1 MEGHFQRVSFVES
14 SLPKFKENKSKGFIT
29 FGENNK
35 YPFELIDLFNKSPKH
50 SAIVTQKAAY
60 LAGDKTQI
68 IGGNTEDMAKAQD
81 YLNSINAYEGLE
93 SLKTKIAQD
102 CELFNGFAL
111 EIIWNKA
118 KTAIAEIYHL
128 PFQNVRKGLE
138 MDFVYSDNWDSSRPE
153 LTYYPKWNPTT
164 RENKQLYY
172 FKFYRA
178 GQEMYPLPD
187 YVGALKYIE
196 IDTEIANFHL
206 NSIKSGFSAQTLIQ
220 LFKGIPTPEEARKTA
235 KRFRDNFQGTD
246 NAGSV
251 IIQYN
256 EPNENPS
263 VINNLAP
270 SDFDKLFVELNRQ
283 VQEEIFVGHKV
294 TSPMLFGVKT
304 EGQLGGRNELVEAFE
319 AFQTSYVEPRQKQID
334 SCLTH
339 LFKYIVPVRIVT
351 ENNMPIGLDYA
362 DLYTKGLMSLDEA
375 REELGFAKQRDTKT
389 VVDSINNLSPL
400 VANKVIE
407 QMTINEIRGIAGLP
421 PIMGGDQPS
430 KSVAMSEQNPF
441 GWDDDNDLKIF
452 EMFGET
458 SDKFEAVE
466 MNFANALQLMILS
479 LIRSNPGMVL
489 GDLVAQIKADPAI
502 ISDAV
507 ASLQGEGLLGELE
520 GGYEVSSEG
529 LSELEKNNISENLEV
544 RYEYT
549 KAPGVTGAQVIPTT
563 RDFCKRMV
571 GFNRLYTRA
580 EITQMSALLGYDVW
594 MRRGGWMTVKG
605 TSPAVHVPY
614 CRHIWASKLVR
625 KK

>member
-14 SLPKFKENKSKGFIT
+14 ALPKFKENKSKGFVT

-60 LAGDKTQI
+60 LSGDKTEI
-68 IGGNTEDMAKAQD
+68 IGANTEDIARAQD
-81 YLNSINAYEGLE
+81 YLNSINAYEDFE

-118 KTAIAEIYHL
+118 KTSIAEIYHL

-138 MDFVYSDNWDSSRPE
+138 SDFVYSDNWDSHRPE

-178 GQEMYPLPD
+178 GQDIYPLPD
-187 YVGALKYIE
+187 YIGALKYIE

-304 EGQLGGRNELVEAFE
+304 EGQLGGRSELVEAYE
-319 AFQTSYVEPRQKQID
+319 TFQSSYVEPRQKQLD
-334 SCLTH
+334 SCLSH
-339 LFKYIVPVRIVT
+339 IFKYISPVKLET
-351 ENNMPIGLDYA
+351 KNNPPIGLDYVY
-362 DLYTKGLMSLDEA
+362 LFEKGIISKEEA
-375 REELGFAKQRDTKT
+375 RQELGMS
-389 VVDSINNLSPL
+389 VDPL
-400 VANKVIE
+400 
-407 QMTINEIRGIAGLP
+407 QF
-421 PIMGGDQPS
+421 S
-430 KSVAMSEQNPF
+430 SQNPF
-441 GWDDDNDLKIF
+441 GWDDDKDLQVF

-458 SDKFEAVE
+458 SDKFEAMP
-466 MNFANALQLMILS
+466 MNFANALELMILQ
-479 LIRSNPGMVL
+479 LIRSNPGTVL
-489 GDLVAQIKADPAI
+489 ADLVAQIKADPAAI
-502 ISDAV
+502 AEAV
-507 ASLQGEGLLGELE
+507 TSLQDQGYLNPLE
-520 GGYEVSSEG
+520 GGYEVNSEG
-529 LSELEKNNISENLEV
+529 LNELERNNISEALEI

-549 KAPGVTGAQVIPTT
+549 KAPGVSGSEVIPTS
-563 RDFCKRMV
+563 RDFCRRMV
-571 GFNRLYTRA
+571 GFNRYYTR
-580 EITQMSALLGYDVW
+580 EDIDQISLILGYDVW
-594 MRRGGWMTVKG
+594 RRRGGWMTIKNS
-605 TSPAVHVPY
+605 SPAVHLPY
-614 CRHIWASKLVR
+614 CRHIWASRLVR
-625 KK
+625 RK

>member
-14 SLPKFKENKSKGFIT
+14 ALPKFKENKSKGFVT

-60 LAGDKTQI
+60 LSGDKTEI
-68 IGGNTEDMAKAQD
+68 IGANTEDIARAQD
-81 YLNSINAYEGLE
+81 YLNSINAYEDFE

-118 KTAIAEIYHL
+118 KTSIAEIYHL

-138 MDFVYSDNWDSSRPE
+138 MDFVYSDNWDSHRPE

-178 GQEMYPLPD
+178 GQDLYPLPD

-235 KRFRDNFQGTD
+235 KRFKDNFQGTD

-304 EGQLGGRNELVEAFE
+304 EGQLGGRNELVEAYE
-319 AFQTSYVEPRQKQID
+319 TFQSSYVEPRQKQLD
-334 SCLTH
+334 SCLSH
-339 LFKYIVPVRIVT
+339 IFKYISPVKLET
-351 ENNMPIGLDYA
+351 KNNPPIGLDYVY
-362 DLYTKGLMSLDEA
+362 LFEKGIISKEEA
-375 REELGFAKQRDTKT
+375 RQELGMS
-389 VVDSINNLSPL
+389 VDPL
-400 VANKVIE
+400 
-407 QMTINEIRGIAGLP
+407 QF
-421 PIMGGDQPS
+421 S
-430 KSVAMSEQNPF
+430 SENPF
-441 GWDDDNDLKIF
+441 GWNDDADIKVF
-452 EMFGET
+452 EAFGET
-458 SDKFEAVE
+458 ADKFDFVK
-466 MNFANALQLMILS
+466 MKFDSALSLMILQ
-479 LIRSNPGMVL
+479 LLQNNPGL
-489 GDLVAQIKADPAI
+489 YAEDLVDLIDEDPDVIQEELDMLFADGMIEDVGGGWGILA
-502 ISDAV
+502 A
-507 ASLQGEGLLGELE
+507 GLTLL
-520 GGYEVSSEG
+520 
-529 LSELEKNNISENLEV
+529 KDNNISDTIEV
-544 RYEYT
+544 RYEYA
-549 KAPGVTGAQVIPTT
+549 KNPAMPGADVIPTT
-563 RDFCKRMV
+563 RDFCRRMV
-571 GFNRLYTRA
+571 DFGRLYTK
-580 EITQMSALLGYDVW
+580 EDIDKMSSILGYDVW
-594 MRRGGWMTVKG
+594 QRRGGWMTVKG
-605 TSPAVHVPY
+605 SSPSVHLPY
-614 CRHIWASKLVR
+614 CRHAWISKVVR
-625 KK
+625 RK